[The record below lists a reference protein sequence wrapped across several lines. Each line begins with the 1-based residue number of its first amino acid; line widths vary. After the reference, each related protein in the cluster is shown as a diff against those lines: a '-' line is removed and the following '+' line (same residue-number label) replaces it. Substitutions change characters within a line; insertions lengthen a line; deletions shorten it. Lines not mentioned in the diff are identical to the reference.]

1 MTFISRAWPFASA
14 AIMAIA
20 ATGASAAPASDSG
33 TGRATV
39 LQQITATNTADLDF
53 GTIVPGTSASTV
65 QVLSNNV
72 RTCGAGLTCSGTVS
86 APAWLVTTSPLR
98 QLYWNGTP
106 TVTVTNGT
114 GDAMTVNLLN
124 LNSVHNMPA
133 SGSDTIRIG
142 AILNIGANQPDG
154 DYVGVFTVDFSY
166 P

>member
-1 MTFISRAWPFASA
+1 MIDIIRRWPLATA
-14 AIMAIA
+14 ALAALA
-20 ATGASAAPASDSG
+20 ATGASAAPASQSG
-33 TGRATV
+33 TGRANV

-53 GTIVPGTSASTV
+53 GTIVAGTSASTV
-65 QVLSNNV
+65 TVSGANV
-72 RTCGAGLTCSGTVS
+72 RTCGSGLTCTGTVT

-106 TVTVTNGT
+106 TVTVTNGGGNT
-114 GDAMTVNLLN
+114 MTVNLLN

-154 DYVGVFTVDFSY
+154 DYSGVFTIDFSY

>member
-1 MTFISRAWPFASA
+1 MFQSFHKWPLA
-14 AIMAIA
+14 AATVLAFA
-20 ATGASAAPASDSG
+20 ATGASAAPASQSG
-33 TGRATV
+33 TGRANV

-53 GTIVPGTSASTV
+53 GTIVAGTSASTV
-65 QVLSNNV
+65 GVAYNSI

-106 TVTVTNGT
+106 TVTVTSGA
-114 GDAMTVNLLN
+114 GDTMTVDLLN

-133 SGSDTIRIG
+133 SGSETIRIG

-154 DYVGVFTVDFSY
+154 NYSGTFAVDFSY